1 MKIRKSFN
9 IIVLIILLV
18 SFFGYFRIYQSWVQQ
33 VYLLTDMNA
42 DNYKRSWE
50 FVDEIITDFP
60 NLTLTSVP
68 IKMIK
73 ANYFL
78 YNDSVVRGMEL
89 VDEVILDKT
98 NPYLMLPEAT
108 KAKYFNTIGEI
119 DSATFYSRKAFN
131 GLPKNPFHYVELSR
145 NFVQRG
151 YIDSLIPYFKKVRY
165 PFQQDLYRLFLA
177 SVLPHKDSF
186 SDEDKIFIDDVA
198 LEGIKLSANTKDE
211 YNNLLRLT
219 SFMILHGEDSM
230 QQMLELESP
239 AAELLNTNKFS
250 EALIIYKE
258 LNQLIPTNF
267 VFKENIALAS
277 FNLKDFNMVVKMM
290 DEIEELNHKLTE
302 SQHFMLG
309 ISLWNTNSK
318 IEGCDRIILSSKMG
332 LEEANNAVKILCANL

>member
-1 MKIRKSFN
+1 
-9 IIVLIILLV
+9 
-18 SFFGYFRIYQSWVQQ
+18 
-33 VYLLTDMNA
+33 
-42 DNYKRSWE
+42 
-50 FVDEIITDFP
+50 
-60 NLTLTSVP
+60 
-68 IKMIK
+68 
-73 ANYFL
+73 
-78 YNDSVVRGMEL
+78 
-89 VDEVILDKT
+89 
-98 NPYLMLPEAT
+98 
-108 KAKYFNTIGEI
+108 
-119 DSATFYSRKAFN
+119 
-131 GLPKNPFHYVELSR
+131 
-145 NFVQRG
+145 
-151 YIDSLIPYFKKVRY
+151 

-177 SVLPHKDSF
+177 GVLPHKDSF
-186 SDEDKIFIDDVA
+186 TDEDKIFVDDVA
-198 LEGIKLSANTKDE
+198 LEGIKLSANTQGE

-219 SFMILHGEDSM
+219 SFMILYGEDSM

-290 DEIEELNHKLTE
+290 DEIEELNHNLTE

-332 LEEANNAVKILCANL
+332 LEEAN